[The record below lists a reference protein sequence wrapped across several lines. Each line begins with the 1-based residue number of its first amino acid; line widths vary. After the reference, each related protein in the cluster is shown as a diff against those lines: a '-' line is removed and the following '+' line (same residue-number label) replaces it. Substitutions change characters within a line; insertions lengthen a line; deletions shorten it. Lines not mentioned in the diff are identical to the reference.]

1 MRQGIHLPPAT
12 AVQASTR
19 AMGREKRRAVAK
31 RQRRKLLVA
40 AAIPKPRRK
49 HGKEAYV
56 TIPGQTALH
65 EED

>member
-19 AMGREKRRAVAK
+19 AMGREKRRAVK

-49 HGKEAYV
+49 NGKEAYV
-56 TIPGQTALH
+56 TIPEQTALQ